1 MLAEFILTFICGG
14 IFTLGVLIIVG
25 VKISKNKKRK

>member
-14 IFTLGVLIIVG
+14 IFTLGVVIIVG
-25 VKISKNKKRK
+25 VTISAKKK